1 MICSVLTVELT
12 PGGAGGGAEGAEAAV
27 RGGHVGPA
35 DVGGAGR
42 DRQQQTRVVVAG
54 RRDHRPLVGGR
65 DLQRDRG
72 REEILLHRQDCERRV
87 MTRVL

>member
-1 MICSVLTVELT
+1 MIVELT
-12 PGGAGGGAEGAEAAV
+12 QGGAGGGAAGAETAV

-42 DRQQQTRVVVAG
+42 DRQQARVVVAG
-54 RRDHRPLVGGR
+54 RRDHRSLVGGR

-87 MTRVL
+87 MTRAYLPGAK